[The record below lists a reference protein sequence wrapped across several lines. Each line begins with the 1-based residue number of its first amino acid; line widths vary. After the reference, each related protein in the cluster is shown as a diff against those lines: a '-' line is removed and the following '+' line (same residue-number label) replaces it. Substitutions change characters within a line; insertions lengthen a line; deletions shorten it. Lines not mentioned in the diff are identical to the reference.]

1 MEDNGMKFDMFEGV
15 PEFDFNKLENG
26 EEAELVSV
34 TLKSDT
40 KKKYSSAVRA
50 RSQEEYE
57 TFIESIHYE
66 TMTRVD
72 GSTYEVRVT
81 VLKPEVNPLE
91 NLKPVYCWGT
101 SN

>member
-26 EEAELVSV
+26 EESELVSV
-34 TLKSDT
+34 TLKADS
-40 KKKYSSAVRA
+40 KKKYSSAVRS

-66 TMTRVD
+66 TFHHAD
-72 GSTYEVRVT
+72 GTPYEVRVT
-81 VLKPEVNPLE
+81 VLKPEVNPME
-91 NLKPVYCWGT
+91 NLRPVYCWA
-101 SN
+101 SH